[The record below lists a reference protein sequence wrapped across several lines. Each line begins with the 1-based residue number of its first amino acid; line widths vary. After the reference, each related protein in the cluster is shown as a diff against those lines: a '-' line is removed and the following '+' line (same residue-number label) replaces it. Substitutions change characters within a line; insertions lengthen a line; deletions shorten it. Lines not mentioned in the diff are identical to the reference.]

1 MGGETAYTKAPNWK
15 ENSGF
20 KELKMNLGLE
30 YSGWGGGAE
39 DVVGAGRRSQI
50 T

>member
-1 MGGETAYTKAPNWK
+1 MKAPNWK

-20 KELKMNLGLE
+20 KELKMNLGLD
-30 YSGWGGGAE
+30 YSGLGGAE
-39 DVVGAGRRSQI
+39 DVVGAGSRNQI